1 MRERKIPGS
10 SGNTGRSGI
19 FRRPGK
25 DGNTRNLHKDEARF
39 VGARLL
45 ELLFAPITHLPVIVP
60 AAAAAWLMSKALE
73 KLLDKAWQASFWP
86 LVAESVSLIICLRL
100 AWLLLRHIRQRIYT
114 MAGMKK
120 YATATVYA
128 LYIALC
134 YAVPGWLAGTAM
146 FPDIEGGK
154 IAGAICT
161 SIVGFIFYCQNM
173 GLSSPLLHLLR
184 RLLRLPPS
192 EKG

>member
-1 MRERKIPGS
+1 M
-10 SGNTGRSGI
+10 

-25 DGNTRNLHKDEARF
+25 DGKAQGLQKEEVRF
-39 VGARLL
+39 VSTRLL

-60 AAAAAWLMSKALE
+60 AAAAAWLMSKVLE

-100 AWLLLRHIRQRIYT
+100 AWLLLRYTRRRIYT
-114 MAGMKK
+114 MAGIKK
-120 YATATVYA
+120 YAAATIYG

-134 YAVPGWLAGTAM
+134 YAVPGWLAGAAM
-146 FPDIEGGK
+146 FPDLEGAR
-154 IAGAICT
+154 IAGAVCT

-173 GLSSPLLHLLR
+173 GLTSPLLHLLR

-192 EKG
+192 DKS